1 MNTNSMK
8 YVSDKLKGEQ
18 RQKEEKSKNEREQVK
33 KNPQYIL
40 QEDAQ
45 NTMNNFFYLFYS
57 LFAQDHLKLDK

>member
-33 KNPQYIL
+33 KNHNI
-40 QEDAQ
+40 
-45 NTMNNFFYLFYS
+45 FYRKM
-57 LFAQDHLKLDK
+57 LKIQ